1 MPCAGCLADPL
12 THSFERIGSVVR
24 NGIVHYVFYTSYRTI
39 KDYSNSKAISEHIT
53 GCLDDVS
60 GAPWIWIMDC
70 KFVKSKHM
78 MQLGVAMKLLKML
91 RDSYGVR
98 LMNLYLIN
106 SGPIINTALA
116 AFSPFLSKEF
126 KESMHKVPG
135 TPLELLTAFT
145 GKHGWTTAEIGP
157 FITRIREE
165 YAAKTAVPLEGE

>member
-1 MPCAGCLADPL
+1 MPCVACVADPL
-12 THSFERIGSVVR
+12 THSFDPIGTVVR
-24 NGIVHYVFYTSYRTI
+24 NGIVHHVFYTSYRTL
-39 KDYSNSKAISEHIT
+39 KDYSNSKAISAHIT

-60 GAPWIWIMDC
+60 GEPWIWMMDC
-70 KFVKSKHM
+70 KFIQGKHM

-106 SGPIINTALA
+106 SGPIINTALK

-145 GKHGWTTAEIGP
+145 GKHGWTVAEIGP
-157 FITRIREE
+157 FIKRIQVE
-165 YAAKTAVPLEGE
+165 YS